1 MTTTEEILKRVT
13 DLEKHLYTQILL
25 QKELLTLDEAVNLI
39 NISKSTIYKWV
50 SSRKL
55 SHYKPS
61 GKLVFIK
68 REDLYDFI
76 TRNKYSNQ
84 NQLVS
89 DAQAQMS
96 KQSQLNKFNGKFH

>member
-1 MTTTEEILKRVT
+1 MEEVLAKLSQIERLINS
-13 DLEKHLYTQILL
+13 DILL
-25 QKELLTLDEAVNLI
+25 KKPLLTLDESADLAGV
-39 NISKSTIYKWV
+39 SRSTIYKWL

-55 SHYKPS
+55 THYKPS

-68 REDLYDFI
+68 KEDLYDFI